1 MNKLYTELIINDG
14 YAVSFWGV
22 KPLDIYKKLLVFFPK
37 INFSWNAF
45 DITLDDSNIE
55 LNGFIKIQDSL
66 GDPLTLIKN
75 KKFKKTKLDEI
86 VPNNFTSFF
95 ELQSSIKLSKFFI

>member
-1 MNKLYTELIINDG
+1 MY
-14 YAVSFWGV
+14 
-22 KPLDIYKKLLVFFPK
+22 LDVYKKLLVFFPK

-45 DITLDDSNIE
+45 DIILDDSNIE

-75 KKFKKTKLDEI
+75 KKF
-86 VPNNFTSFF
+86 
-95 ELQSSIKLSKFFI
+95 